1 MSMYLVA
8 FQVSEENLEQDYDE
22 FYGALE
28 EYDGYCEVF
37 DNLWFVCSDGSAE
50 DIHDDLID
58 CLYEGDFILVTKIGR
73 DYHGYLPENVAELC
87 GSGGMAD
94 ALASG
99 ASGGNPVEVQVLS
112 AAPI

>member
-73 DYHGYLPENVAELC
+73 DYHGYLPENVV
-87 GSGGMAD
+87 D
-94 ALASG
+94 W
-99 ASGGNPVEVQVLS
+99 VEENG
-112 AAPI
+112 